1 ESIKEFS
8 KVYELLGIKFDSYH
22 GEAFYNDKMDRVV
35 TLLED
40 MKLLQESDGAQV
52 VPIENM
58 PPCLIKKTDGTTLY
72 ATRDLAAAMYRQ
84 ETYHFAKSLY
94 IVGNEQSLH
103 FKQVFAVL
111 DKMGYAWQE
120 GMIHV
125 PFGMILKDGK
135 KMSTR
140 KGKVVLL
147 EEVLNDAIA
156 LALKDIKEKNPNLE
170 NQEEVAR
177 QIGTGAVIF
186 HDLKNYRQNDIEFS
200 LEDMLKFEGETGP
213 YVQYTHARAASLL
226 RKGDYQEGK
235 QNINIHDDEAWP
247 IISKLIAFPEIVQ
260 RAMDE
265 YDP

>member
-1 ESIKEFS
+1 
-8 KVYELLGIKFDSYH
+8 
-22 GEAFYNDKMDRVV
+22 
-35 TLLED
+35 
-40 MKLLQESDGAQV
+40 
-52 VPIENM
+52 
-58 PPCLIKKTDGTTLY
+58 
-72 ATRDLAAAMYRQ
+72 
-84 ETYHFAKSLY
+84 KSLY

-111 DKMGYAWQE
+111 EKMGYSWQE

-140 KGKVVLL
+140 KGKLVLL
-147 EEVLNDAIA
+147 EEVLKDAIE
-156 LALKDIKEKNPNLE
+156 LALKDIKEKNPNLDH
-170 NQEEVAR
+170 QEEVAR

-226 RKGDYQEGK
+226 RKGNYQVGIE
-235 QNINIHDDEAWP
+235 NINIDAEAWP
-247 IISKLIAFPEIVQ
+247 IISKLIPFPEIVQ
-260 RAMDE
+260 RAMEE
-265 YDP
+265 YDPSQIAKYVIELSRAFNKYYGSVRILDDNEQKQERLALVYSVKVVLKEGLRLLGIEAPEEM

>member
-1 ESIKEFS
+1 
-8 KVYELLGIKFDSYH
+8 
-22 GEAFYNDKMDRVV
+22 
-35 TLLED
+35 
-40 MKLLQESDGAQV
+40 
-52 VPIENM
+52 
-58 PPCLIKKTDGTTLY
+58 
-72 ATRDLAAAMYRQ
+72 
-84 ETYHFAKSLY
+84 

-111 DKMGYAWQE
+111 DKMGYAWHE
-120 GMIHV
+120 VMIHET
-125 PFGMILKDGK
+125 FGMILKDGK

-186 HDLKNYRQNDIEFS
+186 HVLKNYRQNDIEFS

-235 QNINIHDDEAWP
+235 QNINIHDDEAWQ
-247 IISKLIAFPEIVQ
+247 IITKLITFPNIIE
-260 RAMDE
+260 RAMEE
-265 YDP
+265 YDPSKIAKYVIELARAFNKYYGSVRILDDIEQKQERLTLVYSVKV